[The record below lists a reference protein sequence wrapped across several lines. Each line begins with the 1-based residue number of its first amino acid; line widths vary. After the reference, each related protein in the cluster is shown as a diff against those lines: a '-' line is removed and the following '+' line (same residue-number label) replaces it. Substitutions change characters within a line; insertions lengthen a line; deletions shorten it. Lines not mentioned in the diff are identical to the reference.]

1 MAQDGGRALFRSSRL
16 GTGSAGAV
24 RLLKLGSRAAPVA
37 VGHSITLGSSELR
50 DAGARLS
57 GLGLHLHLS
66 KDVKTKSPGRKLKG
80 SQSMCRVMSA
90 EHPEITSGQP
100 WHWESTGPG
109 FWGTH
114 TE

>member
-16 GTGSAGAV
+16 GTGSAGTV

-80 SQSMCRVMSA
+80 SWSMCRVMSA
-90 EHPEITSGQP
+90 EHP
-100 WHWESTGPG
+100 
-109 FWGTH
+109 
-114 TE
+114 